1 MGQLGYWVRHEMKR
15 SGVPTFFF
23 RICEEKRKCP
33 YLGCRTGQLH
43 VGCWLGQLGCWL
55 QAGTVRMLSRTAGM
69 LWVGQLGCW
78 LGQ

>member
-1 MGQLGYWVRHEMKR
+1 MKC

-23 RICEEKRKCP
+23 RICEEKRKCL

-55 QAGTVRMLSRTAGM
+55 LAGTVRMLSRTAGM